1 MATVQTTKEK
11 LAGTKVTNLDAGRWY
26 LVDAEQN
33 QPLFDEISGDE
44 LPIPSGYL
52 IILKDGDDVTVK
64 IGLGTVWSEAIT
76 LTEPAA

>member
-44 LPIPSGYL
+44 LPIPAGYL

-76 LTEPAA
+76 LTQPAA